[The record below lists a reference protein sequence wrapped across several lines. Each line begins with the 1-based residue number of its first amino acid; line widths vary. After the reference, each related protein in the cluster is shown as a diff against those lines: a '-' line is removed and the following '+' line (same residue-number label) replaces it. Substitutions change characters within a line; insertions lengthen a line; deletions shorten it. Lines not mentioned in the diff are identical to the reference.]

1 MVALRA
7 SRPDD
12 VPALLAI
19 WRDAVRATHD
29 FVSADDRAHFDGI
42 VANDYLPNTAFV
54 VAVDEADRPLGFMAL
69 EDGTIDSLFIAP
81 EWHGRGIGR
90 AFIDYAR
97 ERNAC
102 LTVEVNEQNL
112 GARRFYERFGF
123 RVVRRSPLDGQ
134 GRTYPILHLSTDTTQ
149 E

>member
-29 FVSADDRAHFDGI
+29 FVSAADRAYFDGI
-42 VANDYLPNTAFV
+42 VANDYLPNTAFI
-54 VAVDEADRPLGFMAL
+54 VAVDDADQPLGFMAL

-81 EWHGRGIGR
+81 EWHGCGIGR
-90 AFIDYAR
+90 AFIDHAR
-97 ERNAC
+97 ERNQH

-123 RVVRRSPLDGQ
+123 RVVRRSSEDGL
-134 GRTYPILHLSTDTTQ
+134 GRPYPILHLSTDPAQ